1 MVGVRRGG
9 EIPGEIYDI
18 LVKCLGYKGVI
29 CMYVV
34 YVCSIVLYNIEYIY
48 IYIYIY
54 IYMHI
59 ASYYR
64 LKLYIRTVHMYCLCY
79 TDLIHT

>member
-48 IYIYIY
+48 IYICISRHIIDLNYIY
-54 IYMHI
+54 
-59 ASYYR
+59 A
-64 LKLYIRTVHMYCLCY
+64 LYICIAYVTL
-79 TDLIHT
+79 T